1 MSIDS
6 TPSCTP
12 RSIIAFIPGI
22 SASMP
27 VCVCVC
33 VCVCVH
39 ACVCVGGGGGGGNTL
54 KAEALSGVVLCGEEG
69 LELDRKDEAIE
80 ETEGLLLIILELL
93 GLFKLG
99 ADPILLFKVGNVREL
114 NAHSAAVGLLH
125 DGNNFTKL
133 RAILI
138 SQ

>member
-1 MSIDS
+1 M
-6 TPSCTP
+6 
-12 RSIIAFIPGI
+12 
-22 SASMP
+22 
-27 VCVCVC
+27 CVCVYGGWG
-33 VCVCVH
+33 VC
-39 ACVCVGGGGGGGNTL
+39 TL
-54 KAEALSGVVLCGEEG
+54 EAEALSGVVLCGEEG

-93 GLFKLG
+93 GLFELG
-99 ADPILLFKVGNVREL
+99 AYPVLLVKVGNVCEL
-114 NAHSAAVGLLH
+114 HAHSAAVGLLH

>member
-1 MSIDS
+1 
-6 TPSCTP
+6 
-12 RSIIAFIPGI
+12 
-22 SASMP
+22 MP
-27 VCVCVC
+27 VCMCVCVC
-33 VCVCVH
+33 VCVCVYM
-39 ACVCVGGGGGGGNTL
+39 CVCVYGGWGVCTL
-54 KAEALSGVVLCGEEG
+54 EAEALSGVVLCGEEG

-125 DGNNFTKL
+125 DGNNFAKL
-133 RAILI
+133 RAILT
-138 SQ
+138 SQCPSTCTM